1 MIELRLTLKLTLT
14 VTATATLTS
23 LLTFTATTRAKVCVC
38 SGQHSD
44 GCLSPGLLLWLRRRC
59 PSLAPA
65 LESLCNVVVV
75 SLLQLLLL
83 LQSSGR
89 KVFVQAT
96 SDVLTLTAQ
105 SELFPQN
112 YRIILSRLRGST
124 KWTAQF
130 QNVKNELRIWGWTVI
145 EERPAFKVVM
155 SFWCCWPT
163 SSATADKKG
172 TKSGKGSE
180 IIAMLSFFSSPD
192 LRRTKNKRKLEEQ
205 VTAII
210 IWSKYARNNTN
221 GSVSFSS
228 QCSNETNLPW
238 LDSLRK
244 LFPGPGIVKTGIKGE
259 KGKPCLCICVCIVHC
274 TYVRLESG
282 RRRRRSSDNLVF
294 VIVLKV
300 LQKRSPCSPHH
311 LCIQSAS
318 PFSKHLLLI
327 FLKCVISMGIA
338 RKGEGVYS
346 CTL

>member
-1 MIELRLTLKLTLT
+1 MDSDRGESSFQGGDELLM
-14 VTATATLTS
+14 
-23 LLTFTATTRAKVCVC
+23 LLARV
-38 SGQHSD
+38 
-44 GCLSPGLLLWLRRRC
+44 
-59 PSLAPA
+59 
-65 LESLCNVVVV
+65 LCH
-75 SLLQLLLL
+75 
-83 LQSSGR
+83 
-89 KVFVQAT
+89 
-96 SDVLTLTAQ
+96 
-105 SELFPQN
+105 
-112 YRIILSRLRGST
+112 
-124 KWTAQF
+124 W
-130 QNVKNELRIWGWTVI
+130 
-145 EERPAFKVVM
+145 
-155 SFWCCWPT
+155 
-163 SSATADKKG
+163 DKKG

-259 KGKPCLCICVCIVHC
+259 KGRPCLCICVCIVHC

-300 LQKRSPCSPHH
+300 LQERSPCSPHH

>member
-1 MIELRLTLKLTLT
+1 MIEVSLILKLTLT
-14 VTATATLTS
+14 ATATATLT
-23 LLTFTATTRAKVCVC
+23 FTATIRAKVCVC

-65 LESLCNVVVV
+65 LESLCNAVVI
-75 SLLQLLLL
+75 SLLALLLLLL

-96 SDVLTLTAQ
+96 SDVLTLTSQ

-112 YRIILSRLRGST
+112 YRIILSRRGGST

-145 EERPAFKVVM
+145 EERAAFKVVM
-155 SFWCCWPT
+155 SFWCCWHPV

-210 IWSKYARNNTN
+210 IWSKCTRFGHNTS
-221 GSVSFSS
+221 GSMSFSS
-228 QCSNETNLPW
+228 KCSNETN
-238 LDSLRK
+238 
-244 LFPGPGIVKTGIKGE
+244 
-259 KGKPCLCICVCIVHC
+259 
-274 TYVRLESG
+274 
-282 RRRRRSSDNLVF
+282 
-294 VIVLKV
+294 
-300 LQKRSPCSPHH
+300 
-311 LCIQSAS
+311 
-318 PFSKHLLLI
+318 
-327 FLKCVISMGIA
+327 
-338 RKGEGVYS
+338 
-346 CTL
+346 

>member
-1 MIELRLTLKLTLT
+1 MDSDRGETSFQGGDELLM
-14 VTATATLTS
+14 
-23 LLTFTATTRAKVCVC
+23 LLAHV
-38 SGQHSD
+38 
-44 GCLSPGLLLWLRRRC
+44 
-59 PSLAPA
+59 
-65 LESLCNVVVV
+65 LCH
-75 SLLQLLLL
+75 
-83 LQSSGR
+83 
-89 KVFVQAT
+89 
-96 SDVLTLTAQ
+96 
-105 SELFPQN
+105 
-112 YRIILSRLRGST
+112 
-124 KWTAQF
+124 W
-130 QNVKNELRIWGWTVI
+130 
-145 EERPAFKVVM
+145 
-155 SFWCCWPT
+155 
-163 SSATADKKG
+163 DKKG

-259 KGKPCLCICVCIVHC
+259 KGRPCLCICVCIVHC

-300 LQKRSPCSPHH
+300 LQELSPCSPHH
-311 LCIQSAS
+311 LCTQSVS
-318 PFSKHLLLI
+318 PISKRC
-327 FLKCVISMGIA
+327 F
-338 RKGEGVYS
+338 
-346 CTL
+346 